1 MGKDQKM
8 SRLLKSD
15 WILLA
20 IMSVVIGSAV
30 IWEMNNIQII
40 DGPAVSAMIQYS
52 VWWSVPWLYL
62 AFATSAIRSL
72 FPGSISPLLMRY
84 RRFFGLCFSVGMT
97 WQLTFIVWLVFGFTD
112 YYINEVYLLSDVIIQ
127 IPGYIFLIAMTFT
140 SLYPV
145 RRRMNPKHWI
155 LLHKVGIYFLWQT
168 VWSTYWYELYY
179 YDDIQPIDYIY
190 YWAGFFVWVFRLVS
204 WALKKE
210 LTPIGKGFLFFSIL
224 FSSFA
229 VIFASFWAQSAM
241 DFFVLNPILVVF
253 ELAVP
258 FLPIF
263 VTALSVYLIV
273 RWQAKE
279 IRMSSDVV
287 N

>member
-30 IWEMNNIQII
+30 IWEINNIQII

-62 AFATSAIRSL
+62 AFATSAIRNL
-72 FPGSISPLLMRY
+72 FPGVISTWLMRY
-84 RRFFGLCFSVGMT
+84 RRFFGLCFSVGMV

-127 IPGYIFLIAMTFT
+127 IPGYIFLVAMSIT

-145 RRRMNPKHWI
+145 RRSMSSRHWK

-179 YDDIQPIDYIY
+179 YDDIQKIDYIY
-190 YWAGFFVWVFRLVS
+190 YWIGFFVWIIRPVA
-204 WALKKE
+204 WALKNE
-210 LTPIGKGFLFFSIL
+210 LTLIGKVFLFFSIF
-224 FSSFA
+224 FSSLA
-229 VIFASFWAQSAM
+229 VIFGSLWAESVM
-241 DFFVLNPILVVF
+241 NYLVLNPALVVF
-253 ELAVP
+253 ELVVP

-263 VTALSVYLIV
+263 AAALSVYVIV
-273 RWQAKE
+273 LWQPKE
-279 IRMSSDVV
+279 IRMSCTSI

>member
-1 MGKDQKM
+1 MRENKGKNLWQ
-8 SRLLKSD
+8 KSD
-15 WILLA
+15 WLLLVT
-20 IMSVVIGSAV
+20 MSVAISWTV
-30 IWEMNNIQII
+30 IWELNKIKAI

-72 FPGSISPLLMRY
+72 FPGIIGTWLMRN
-84 RRFFGLCFSVGMT
+84 RRSFGLCFSVGMA

-127 IPGYIFLIAMTFT
+127 IPGYIFLIAMSVT

-145 RRRMNPKHWI
+145 RRRMNPKHWR
-155 LLHKVGIYFLWQT
+155 LLHKIGIYFLWQT

-179 YDDIQPIDYIY
+179 YGDIQRIDYIY
-190 YWAGFFVWVFRLVS
+190 YWIGFFVWVIRPVA
-204 WALKKE
+204 WALKNE
-210 LTPIGKGFLFFSIL
+210 LTFIGKVFLFFSIF
-224 FSSFA
+224 FSSLA
-229 VIFASFWAQSAM
+229 VIFGSFWAQSAM
-241 DFFVLNPILVVF
+241 DLFVLNPVLVVF
-253 ELAVP
+253 DLAVP

-263 VTALSVYLIV
+263 AAALSVYVIV
-273 RWQAKE
+273 RCQKKE
-279 IRMSSDVV
+279 IRMSSAVI

>member
-1 MGKDQKM
+1 MGQDQEK
-8 SRLLKSD
+8 SLWIKSD
-15 WILLA
+15 WLLFA
-20 IMSVVIGSAV
+20 TMGIVIGFAV
-30 IWEMNNIQII
+30 IWELNNIQII
-40 DGPAVSAMIQYS
+40 NGPAVSAMIQYS

-62 AFATSAIRSL
+62 AFATSSIRNL
-72 FPGSISPLLMRY
+72 FPGIISTWLMRY
-84 RRFFGLCFSVGMT
+84 RRFFGLCFSMGMA

-112 YYINEVYLLSDVIIQ
+112 HYINEVYLLSDVIIQ
-127 IPGYIFLIAMTFT
+127 IPGYIFLITMSVT

-145 RRRMNPKHWI
+145 RRRMNLKHWR

-179 YDDIQPIDYIY
+179 YDDIQRIDYIY
-190 YWAGFFVWVFRLVS
+190 YWIGFFVWVIRPVA

-210 LTPIGKGFLFFSIL
+210 LTFIGKGFLFFSIL
-224 FSSFA
+224 FSSLA
-229 VIFASFWAQSAM
+229 VIFGSFWAQSAM
-241 DFFVLNPILVVF
+241 DFFMLNPVLVVF

-263 VTALSVYLIV
+263 AAALSIYLIV
-273 RWQAKE
+273 RWQTKE
-279 IRMSSDVV
+279 IRIGSSVI